1 MPRSSRNKVTTLSK
15 TSRKTR
21 DDKGSLI
28 ESIRA
33 ASDEFAYI
41 WLFSIGNMRNN
52 YLKEV
57 RKLWEGSRI
66 FFGKN
71 RVMAKALGES
81 VEEEIKTGVLG
92 ISQRLSG
99 SVGLLFTD
107 SPPAEVADWFDTH
120 ERKDYA
126 RTGNVASTTVTLPEG
141 PVMSIG
147 DEEPEKLPFALEP
160 QLRKLGLP
168 TALVN
173 GVPTLLREMTVCKEG
188 KKIDTNTAQILKHLH
203 IQQASFRIVPL
214 AYYDA
219 SKEAVEELS
228 LTPEQEALVQQAAG
242 KEEAGLPGSKKTRNK
257 VASSRSEK
265 KSGAAKTDEEAQEDG
280 ADAMDEDEDDDD
292 DDDDDFEEDE
302 TGGDKVT
309 DDMMLPAHL
318 R

>member
-1 MPRSSRNKVTTLSK
+1 MPRTKRNKLTTLSK
-15 TSRKTR
+15 TTRKTR

-28 ESIRA
+28 ENIRA

-57 RKLWEGSRI
+57 RQLWEGSRI

-71 RVMAKALGES
+71 RVMAKALGQS
-81 VEEEIKTGVLG
+81 VEEEVKTGVLG

-126 RTGNVASTTVTLPEG
+126 RTGNLAKTTVTLPAG
-141 PVMSIG
+141 PLLTIG
-147 DEEPEKLPFALEP
+147 DDEPETLPGALEP
-160 QLRKLGLP
+160 QLRKLGLH
-168 TALVN
+168 TELKR
-173 GVPTLLREMTVCKEG
+173 GVPTLRQETTVCKEG
-188 KKIDTNTAQILKHLH
+188 KKIDTKTAQILKHLH

-219 SKEAVEELS
+219 SKEAVTELD
-228 LTPEQEALVQQAAG
+228 LTAEQEALVQQAAG
-242 KEEAGLPGSKKTRNK
+242 KEDENLPGSKKTRTTT
-257 VASSRSEK
+257 VRTRSEK
-265 KSGAAKTDEEAQEDG
+265 KSKAAKTDGE
-280 ADAMDEDEDDDD
+280 EDEDDEMDEDD
-292 DDDDDFEEDE
+292 DEDIDE
-302 TGGDKVT
+302 DGTGGDKVT
-309 DDMMLPAHL
+309 NDMMLPIDL